1 MRFHSPACHFQL
13 ARNFGVVTT
22 LQEQFYDLL
31 FARTQAN
38 WLFLHLIPP
47 FLVVPGIIRGG
58 TAETFPELI
67 ASTMPL

>member
-1 MRFHSPACHFQL
+1 MSFDGSAGHLQL
-13 ARNFGVVTT
+13 FGNFGVVTT